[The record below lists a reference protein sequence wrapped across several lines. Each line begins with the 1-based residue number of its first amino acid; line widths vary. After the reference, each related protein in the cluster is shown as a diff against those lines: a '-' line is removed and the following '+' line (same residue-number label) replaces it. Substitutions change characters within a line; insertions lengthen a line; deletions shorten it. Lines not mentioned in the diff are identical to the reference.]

1 MIFYKYTYDC
11 SSMNLYVEHMSALKL
26 KTEQIPDRDL
36 IMKYNQHFYTEYGI
50 NKDVLHVISDIFQ
63 QEMTIVSAYQAAP
76 AIDRRRSEEAIRAYL
91 QDLTLIKE
99 EELTLEDFE
108 KELNRAS
115 QNDWV
120 RKSASSLC
128 RDLGIQI
135 QPAGYSLFDGAPYA
149 IAEKVY
155 QSQGVTKKQ
164 SMQKLQEIMAS
175 ESFYEE
181 IERIY
186 SKQNLQKFLGHPV
199 HYLITAGD
207 EAAAQEMIDIL
218 IPALLRNKRLQ
229 CGRICHLQ
237 KIKPRAFRD
246 ENFFNVFNAAKGGT
260 IVINFSGEGADGMYA
275 TGYHELA
282 EQLGKKLG
290 ENGNDTLFVFVD
302 VSGKRSVSNEA
313 MAAILSQ
320 ADMIQISEGYGD
332 LKKASEYLERLAK
345 QTDYGYGDA
354 SELMKYLPQGQE
366 TYSVT
371 DIYIAYHKWY
381 GKGLKTHV
389 YKAYKDKETV
399 KFELGKKVDKPYE
412 TLQKM
417 IGLTDVKKVVDEIL
431 ATAKLQKMRKA
442 MGLCETKSAMHMLFY
457 GNPGTAKTTVAR
469 LLAQILKEEEVLKNG
484 HLVECG
490 RQDLVGKYVGWTAKI
505 VEEKFRAARGG
516 ILFIDEAYSLV
527 DDRNSYGAEA
537 INTIVQQMENYR
549 DEVIVIFAGYPEKMQ
564 AFIDQNE
571 GLSSRIAFHLNFPD
585 YNADELTMIMDLMLE
600 QQGYRIEGEATRQ
613 KIYGLCAASCQVKN
627 YGNGRFVRNLLEH
640 AIMRQADRLLHAS
653 SMESGE
659 ISKEEA
665 VLLTA
670 EDFELIGSEK
680 KKKTSSMGFCA

>member
-11 SSMNLYVEHMSALKL
+11 SSMNLLVEQVRSYKT
-26 KTEQIPDRDL
+26 KTEQVPDRDL
-36 IMKYNQHFYTEYGI
+36 LVKYNQHFYTEYGI
-50 NKDVLHVISDIFQ
+50 KKEVLHVISDVFQ
-63 QEMTIVSAYQAAP
+63 QEMTIVSAYQADP
-76 AIDRRRSEEAIRAYL
+76 SIDLGRSEESIRAYL
-91 QDLTLIKE
+91 PELILLKE

-115 QNDWV
+115 QNDWI
-120 RKSASSLC
+120 RRSASSLC

-135 QPAGYSLFDGAPYA
+135 QPAGYSLYDGSPYV
-149 IAEKVY
+149 ITEKVY
-155 QSQGVTKKQ
+155 QSLNVTKKQ
-164 SMQKLQEIMAS
+164 SLQKLQEIMAS

-181 IERIY
+181 IDRIY

-218 IPALLRNKRLQ
+218 IPALLKNKRLQ

-246 ENFFNVFNAAKGGT
+246 ENFFNVFNASKGGT
-260 IVINFSGEGADGMYA
+260 LVINFTGEGADGMYA

-290 ENGNDTLFVFVD
+290 ENRNDTLFIFVD
-302 VSGKRSVSNEA
+302 ISGKRSVSNEA
-313 MAAILSQ
+313 MAVILSQ

-345 QTDYGYGDA
+345 QTDYGYSDVA
-354 SELMKYLPQGQE
+354 ELTKYLPEGQE
-366 TYSVT
+366 SYSVT

-399 KFELGKKVDKPYE
+399 KFELGKKVDKPYDA
-412 TLQKM
+412 LQKM

-431 ATAKLQKMRKA
+431 ATAKLQKMRKD
-442 MGLCETKSAMHMLFY
+442 MGLCVTKNALHMLFY

-469 LLAQILKEEEVLKNG
+469 LLALILKEEEVLKNG

-549 DEVIVIFAGYPEKMQ
+549 NEVIVIFAGYPEKMQ

-585 YNADELTMIMDLMLE
+585 YNAEELTMICDLMLE
-600 QQGYRIEGEATRQ
+600 QQGYRIEGESTRR
-613 KIYGLCAASCQVKN
+613 KIYNICAKSCQEKN

-640 AIMRQADRLLHAS
+640 AIMRQADRLLHTAS
-653 SMESGE
+653 LGSGE
-659 ISKEEA
+659 ISREEA
-665 VLLTA
+665 VLLTE
-670 EDFELIGSEK
+670 EDFELIGGEK
-680 KKKTSSMGFCA
+680 KKKINSMGFCA